1 MPQIPKQYN
10 RRLLPTASG
19 GGGATRNV
27 AAKATGGQAIG
38 AALAG
43 GAAGVASAFQDAQR
57 RRDAINAH
65 LDSLEQQATAAK
77 ESYTATAK
85 MREDVD
91 DLNRQVQ
98 EQGDIPWKQR
108 KVKIW
113 NEAGDEQ
120 IEVGPDDGMQI
131 LLQRR
136 MDTAINNAE
145 EFGGKEAKARVA
157 EAVSRDGAQYLS
169 KYRDGMIKMRHDKE
183 LADFQVVANRL
194 EDQAADP
201 SNRFREI
208 AKQDLDDHITSGIKA
223 GIFSPTDGVK
233 LKETMKDSIADKWAT
248 QTALRDPVAFLKM
261 VNETQAKGE
270 AGPDAATGGI
280 NATTG
285 KLAKLPEDIRPEKMA
300 HYTAIAFGQ
309 LQHQQAEIDRKNKA
323 AEAQTKMIH
332 EQTYRD
338 KMARVLSGE
347 SVSGELPQ
355 SLNENQM
362 PADQAHTTRT
372 VEHSLQQQDRNN
384 PALIEASKVK
394 LFGYTKDITKAK
406 FGVGNIDDLESQI
419 TADLEA
425 GNLRAEEAQSALGQ
439 LREAQGHLVSEA
451 QHVQN
456 QTVQAAHKNMMGAL
470 TTSGPLDKYDAL
482 SEQAKEGADRD
493 FWDLMRKNPNGD
505 PWEMR
510 EKVMKRWEP
519 VIAERK
525 NVMGEATQ
533 VKLDDAKLDSMV
545 QRGALSKAGAK
556 AVRERQENEKGR
568 KIVSDFLSTYK
579 PPEPTIW
586 EKMKNL
592 GQVGSSWFQE
602 ADAGAT
608 E

>member
-57 RRDAINAH
+57 RRDAANAR
-65 LDSLEQQATAAK
+65 LDSLGQEVKRRQIGLDAQVGMQQDVMYVEEQLSKQQHLRPEEQRIKFKDQNGNETEGAPDEVMKTLIQNRYDHAKSEAAIYGGP
-77 ESYTATAK
+77 EA
-85 MREDVD
+85 
-91 DLNRQVQ
+91 
-98 EQGDIPWKQR
+98 
-108 KVKIW
+108 
-113 NEAGDEQ
+113 EAG
-120 IEVGPDDGMQI
+120 
-131 LLQRR
+131 
-136 MDTAINNAE
+136 
-145 EFGGKEAKARVA
+145 VA
-157 EAVSRDGAQYLS
+157 ADLS
-169 KYRDGMIKMRHDKE
+169 KSAYDSISSFRSHAFKMRHDKMV
-183 LADFQVVANRL
+183 ADFQVVANRL

-201 SNRFREI
+201 TNRSRET

-248 QTALRDPVAFLKM
+248 QTALRDPVRFLKM
-261 VNETQAKGE
+261 VSETQAQGE
-270 AGPDAATGGI
+270 AGT
-280 NATTG
+280 NATNDGLNTPVG
-285 KLAKLPEDIRPEKMA
+285 TLKRLPEDIRPEKLA

-362 PADQAHTTRT
+362 SADQAHTIRT

-425 GNLRAEEAQSALGQ
+425 GNLRAEEAQNALGQ

-451 QHVQN
+451 QQVQN

-533 VKLDDAKLDSMV
+533 VKLDDAKLESMV

-568 KIVSDFLSTYK
+568 KIVTDFLSTYK